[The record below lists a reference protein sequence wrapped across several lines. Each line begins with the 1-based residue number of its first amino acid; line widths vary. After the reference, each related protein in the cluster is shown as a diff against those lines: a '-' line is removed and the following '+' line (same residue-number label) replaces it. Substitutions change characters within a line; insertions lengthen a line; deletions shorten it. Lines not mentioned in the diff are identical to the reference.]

1 MKMMINM
8 FLGVFLISMML
19 SGAAQEEKI
28 PIVSLMI
35 DVDAPANPNKDEVR
49 ASEVDLYALYT
60 EIRKREESATI
71 FLTQDV
77 TASRIRL
84 ILAQFSVLSNFE
96 FAVSG
101 NHSDDLMSTMSLEE
115 QEAMLRKSIEVAKM
129 SKICGL
135 SEIILRGFMPPS
147 FDQNEDTYRA
157 MDAVGIEYN
166 AGFQAGLIYAP
177 GHENDVW
184 PYRVDGYNFFA
195 VPVST
200 HEVSGKKMPLYDRE
214 MKENGISASE
224 WYGIL
229 ASKFDQ
235 SSARDEPTVILLST
249 SISGEGEYL
258 DALAKFLDYA
268 ASKNATTA
276 NSMDLVRKSKTG
288 SFIATETEAAECP
301 TCGQDEGI
309 DLSITLVEAG
319 NSTNSSNSSGQV
331 ADA

>member
-1 MKMMINM
+1 MTIVRIILGAF
-8 FLGVFLISMML
+8 FLAAAL
-19 SGAAQEEKI
+19 SANAQEEKLHVI
-28 PIVSLMI
+28 NLMV
-35 DVDAPANPNKDEVR
+35 DVDTPASPNYDEIR
-49 ASEVDLYALYT
+49 AAEVNLYDIYT
-60 EIRKREESATI
+60 EIRKRNESATI

-77 TASRIRL
+77 TSSRIRL
-84 ILAQFSVLSNFE
+84 LLAQIGVLSGFE
-96 FAVSG
+96 FAISG
-101 NHSDDLMSTMSLEE
+101 NHSDDKLSTMPITD
-115 QEAMLRKSIEVAKM
+115 QEALLMRSIEIAKA
-129 SKICGL
+129 SKICGIN
-135 SEIILRGFMPPS
+135 EIELRGFMPPS
-147 FDQNEDTYRA
+147 FDQNEDTYE
-157 MDAVGIEYN
+157 AVDNLRIEYN

-268 ASKNATTA
+268 ASKNATTV